1 MQFAICLDNK
11 GYEASLEIGK
21 LYQVIPDEEAARHGY
36 VKIIDETEEDYAF
49 TASRFHLL
57 SLPMPVEKV
66 LLSALRVEKTEIL
79 EV

>member
-36 VKIIDETEEDYAF
+36 IRLKDESGEDYAF
-49 TASRFHLL
+49 TATRFHLL
-57 SLPMPVEKV
+57 QLPLPVEKI
-66 LLSALRVEKTEIL
+66 LLSALRV
-79 EV
+79 